1 MLNSRV
7 IAPRDRKAVFDG
19 YERAAPSA
27 VIAREKRA
35 IQYSEAPMLES
46 IGRGVLDTSAFA
58 V

>member
-46 IGRGVLDTSAFA
+46 MAA
-58 V
+58 A